1 MNAFVT
7 ADSNWGISYKDSPL
21 ATIPSEKK
29 ERLKEVTGKVVV
41 YGVKYVKELPG
52 NLPIRGSINMI
63 FTDGVKSN
71 IKTSSEVFS
80 FDTIESLREALK
92 DYPDEDIY
100 IIDNEKLYREFLPDL
115 NVIHVTK
122 IDYEYKAD
130 AFFDNLD
137 KNPDFV
143 ITADSDEQY
152 CFDIVYSFLRYER
165 KDRKK

>member
-7 ADSNWGISYKDSPL
+7 VDSNWGISYKDSPL

-41 YGVKYVKELPG
+41 YGVKYLKELPG

-80 FDTIESLREALK
+80 FDTIEALRKALK
-92 DYPDEDIY
+92 EYPDEDIY
-100 IIDNEKLYREFLPDL
+100 IIDNEKLYREFLPDI
-115 NVIHVTK
+115 NVVHVTK

-137 KNPDFV
+137 KNPEFR

-152 CFDIVYSFLRYER
+152 CFDIVYEFLRYER
-165 KDRKK
+165 K

>member
-7 ADSNWGISYKDSPL
+7 VDSNWGISFKDSPL
-21 ATIPSEKK
+21 ATIPSEKR
-29 ERLKEVTGKVVV
+29 ERLKALEGKVAV
-41 YGVKYVKELPG
+41 YGVKYLKELPG
-52 NLPIRGSINMI
+52 NLPIKGSINLI

-71 IKTSSEVFS
+71 VKTSSEVFS
-80 FDTIESLREALK
+80 FDTIDSLKEALK
-92 DYPDEDIY
+92 DYSDEDIY
-100 IIDNEKLYREFLPDL
+100 IIDNEKLYREFLPDI
-115 NVIHVTK
+115 NVVHVTK

-137 KNPDFV
+137 KNEGFH

-165 KDRKK
+165 KV

>member
-41 YGVKYVKELPG
+41 YGVKYLKELPG

-71 IKTSSEVFS
+71 LKTSSEVFS
-80 FDTIESLREALK
+80 FDTIEELRKALK

-100 IIDNEKLYREFLPDL
+100 IIDNEKLYREFLPDI
-115 NVIHVTK
+115 NVVHVTK

-152 CFDIVYSFLRYER
+152 CFDIVYEFLRYER
-165 KDRKK
+165 K

>member
-7 ADSNWGISYKDSPL
+7 VDSNWGISYKDSPL

-41 YGVKYVKELPG
+41 YGVKYLKELPG

-80 FDTIESLREALK
+80 FDTVEALREALRE
-92 DYPDEDIY
+92 YPDKDIY
-100 IIDNEKLYREFLPDL
+100 IIDNEKLYREFLPDI
-115 NVIHVTK
+115 NVVHVTK
-122 IDYEYKAD
+122 IDYAYTAD

-137 KNPDFV
+137 ENPDYV
-143 ITADSDEQY
+143 ITADSEEQY
-152 CFDIVYSFLRYER
+152 CFDIVYCFYRYER
-165 KDRKK
+165 KDK

>member
-41 YGVKYVKELPG
+41 YGVKYLKELPG

-71 IKTSSEVFS
+71 VKTSSEVFS
-80 FDTIESLREALK
+80 FDTIDELRKALK
-92 DYPDEDIY
+92 EYPDEDIY
-100 IIDNEKLYREFLPDL
+100 IIDNEKLYREFLPDI
-115 NVIHVTK
+115 NVVHVTK

-137 KNPDFV
+137 KSPDFV

-152 CFDIVYSFLRYER
+152 CFDIVYEFLRYER
-165 KDRKK
+165 K

>member
-7 ADSNWGISYKDSPL
+7 ADSNWGISYQDSPI

-41 YGVKYVKELPG
+41 YGVKYLKELPG

-71 IKTSSEVFS
+71 VKTSSEVFS
-80 FDTIESLREALK
+80 FDTIEELRKALK
-92 DYPDEDIY
+92 EYPDEDIY
-100 IIDNEKLYREFLPDL
+100 IIDNEKLYREFLPDI
-115 NVIHVTK
+115 NVVHVTK

-152 CFDIVYSFLRYER
+152 CFDIVYEFLRYER
-165 KDRKK
+165 K

>member
-7 ADSNWGISYKDSPL
+7 VDSNWGISYKDSPL

-41 YGVKYVKELPG
+41 YGVKYLKELPG
-52 NLPIRGSINMI
+52 TQPIRGSINMI

-71 IKTSSEVFS
+71 VKTSSEVFS
-80 FDTIESLREALK
+80 FDTIEELRKALQ
-92 DYPDEDIY
+92 DYPDDDIY
-100 IIDNEKLYREFLPDL
+100 IIDNEKLYREFLPDI
-115 NVIHVTK
+115 NMVHVTK

-130 AFFDNLD
+130 AFFENLD
-137 KNPDFV
+137 QNPEFH

-152 CFDIVYSFLRYER
+152 CFDIVYEFLRYER
-165 KDRKK
+165 K

>member
-7 ADSNWGISYKDSPL
+7 ADSNWGISYQDSPL

-41 YGVKYVKELPG
+41 YGVKYLKELPG

-71 IKTSSEVFS
+71 VKTSSEVFS
-80 FDTIESLREALK
+80 FDTVEALREALK
-92 DYPDEDIY
+92 EYPDEDIY

-115 NVIHVTK
+115 NVVHVTK

-137 KNPDFV
+137 KNPEFV

-152 CFDIVYSFLRYER
+152 CFDIVYEFLRYER
-165 KDRKK
+165 K

>member
-7 ADSNWGISYKDSPL
+7 ADSNWGISYQDSPL

-41 YGVKYVKELPG
+41 YGVKYLKELPG
-52 NLPIRGSINMI
+52 NLPIWGSINMI

-71 IKTSSEVFS
+71 IKTSPEVFS
-80 FDTIESLREALK
+80 FDTADALREALRE
-92 DYPDEDIY
+92 YPDEDIY

>member
-7 ADSNWGISYKDSPL
+7 VDSNWGISFKDSPL

-41 YGVKYVKELPG
+41 YGVKYLKELPG

-71 IKTSSEVFS
+71 VKTSSEVFS
-80 FDTIESLREALK
+80 FDTVEALREALNE
-92 DYPDEDIY
+92 YPDEDIY

-115 NVIHVTK
+115 NVVHVTK

-137 KNPDFV
+137 RNPDFV

>member
-29 ERLKEVTGKVVV
+29 ERLREVTGKVVV
-41 YGVKYVKELPG
+41 YGVKYLKELPG

-63 FTDGVKSN
+63 FTDGVKSDL
-71 IKTSSEVFS
+71 KTSSEVFS
-80 FDTIESLREALK
+80 FDTVKELRKALK
-92 DYPDEDIY
+92 EYPDEDIY

>member
-7 ADSNWGISYKDSPL
+7 VDSNWGISFKDSPL

-41 YGVKYVKELPG
+41 YGVKYLKELPG

-63 FTDGVKSN
+63 FTDGVKSDV
-71 IKTSSEVFS
+71 KTSSEVFS
-80 FDTIESLREALK
+80 FDTIEELRKALQ
-92 DYPDEDIY
+92 DYPDDDIY
-100 IIDNEKLYREFLPDL
+100 IIDNEKLYREFLPDI
-115 NVIHVTK
+115 NMVHVTK

-152 CFDIVYSFLRYER
+152 CFDIVYEFLRYER
-165 KDRKK
+165 K

>member
-7 ADSNWGISYKDSPL
+7 VDSNWGISFKDSPL
-21 ATIPSEKK
+21 ATIPSEKR
-29 ERLKEVTGKVVV
+29 ERLKALEGKVAV
-41 YGVKYVKELPG
+41 YGVKYLKELPG
-52 NLPIRGSINMI
+52 NLPIKGSINLI

-71 IKTSSEVFS
+71 VKTSSEVFS
-80 FDTIESLREALK
+80 FDTIESLKEALK
-92 DYPDEDIY
+92 DYPDEDIF
-100 IIDNEKLYREFLPDL
+100 IIDNEKLYREFLPDI
-115 NVIHVTK
+115 NVVHVTK

-137 KNPDFV
+137 KNRDFH

-165 KDRKK
+165 KV

>member
-7 ADSNWGISYKDSPL
+7 VDSNWGISYKDSPL

-41 YGVKYVKELPG
+41 YGVKSLKELPG

-63 FTDGVKSN
+63 FTDGVKSDV
-71 IKTSSEVFS
+71 KTSSEVFS
-80 FDTIESLREALK
+80 FDTIEELRKALK
-92 DYPDEDIY
+92 EYPDEDIY

-137 KNPDFV
+137 KNPEFV